1 MTITSR
7 AGMLGVL
14 ISLTVLSAPA
24 GQAAGSFSTGLPGSG
39 HNDSGLPGT
48 VEQRLGRIAAALRE
62 RQGLPGDSTAPAADQ
77 RLASGFVNGRYGGA
91 VRGPAGGGFANGHG
105 YYGGASR
112 GFVNGGG
119 GFVNGAY
126 GGGGF
131 VNAVPR
137 GGVFRNW

>member
-14 ISLTVLSAPA
+14 ISLTALAVPAAAATGTASTAASPSIEARLS
-24 GQAAGSFSTGLPGSG
+24 
-39 HNDSGLPGT
+39 
-48 VEQRLGRIAAALRE
+48 RIATALRDLHG
-62 RQGLPGDSTAPAADQ
+62 GLDGPALADQ
-77 RLASGFVNGRYGGA
+77 QLAAGFVNGRYGGA
-91 VRGPAGGGFANGHG
+91 VRGPAGGGFVNGHP

-119 GFVNGAY
+119 GFVNGGY
-126 GGGGF
+126 GGGF

>member
-14 ISLTVLSAPA
+14 ISLTVLALPSAWATGTGNPA
-24 GQAAGSFSTGLPGSG
+24 ATG
-39 HNDSGLPGT
+39 T
-48 VEQRLGRIAAALRE
+48 IEARLSRIATALRE
-62 RQGLPGDSTAPAADQ
+62 RQGGIDGPTPASAHRQGPDQ
-77 RLASGFVNGRYGGA
+77 HIAAGFVNGRYGGA
-91 VRGPAGGGFANGHG
+91 VRGPGGGGFVNGHP

-131 VNAVPR
+131 LNAAPR